1 MVKNIISGNKSK
13 TSSLSLT
20 GLGMDDAAVNYGGRE
35 GFRKKPNKRE
45 SSVCSS
51 TNLHKYKVDG
61 AIMIN

>member
-1 MVKNIISGNKSK
+1 MVKNIIAGNKPK

-20 GLGMDDAAVNYGGRE
+20 GLGMDDTAINYGKKER
-35 GFRKKPNKRE
+35 FRKKPNKRE